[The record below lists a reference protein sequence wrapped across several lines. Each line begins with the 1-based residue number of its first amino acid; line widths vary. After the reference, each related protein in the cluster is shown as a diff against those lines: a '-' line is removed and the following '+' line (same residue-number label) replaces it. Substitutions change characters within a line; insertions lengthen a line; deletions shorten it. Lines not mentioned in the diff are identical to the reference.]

1 MKENINMQN
10 KSLNKI
16 KVLDL
21 SRYIAGPFCGQILG
35 DLGADVVKV
44 ERADG
49 GEEGRRV
56 GEMVDGET
64 LFFMGANRNK
74 RSLTLDFRN
83 PDGQALLRRLAAEAD
98 ILIENFRPGTLEK
111 MGCGYDVLSAKNPG
125 LILVR
130 ISGFGQDGP
139 MASHPCFDG
148 AAQAHSGIMTLTGQ
162 ADGAPTMA
170 GVFASDYS
178 TALYASIAAL
188 AALQARQETG
198 RGQVVEATLMDSAL
212 SMLTTAIGES
222 KLFGIEQSRLGN
234 RDRYLSPSHCFKSR
248 DDKWVY
254 VVAGNDHHFVRF
266 CEAMGKPELQDDERF
281 ATFFARNANVAELE
295 AIIDAWGLE
304 HDAEAILQALHDV
317 GVPAS
322 RLPASPMSWKILTSP
337 IAGRLSTCPI
347 QPVERFPCRPP
358 RSRCP
363 PPLPASIAA
372 RRRLARIR
380 ARCCRTGSGSGMP
393 NWRRLRKRDVYDP
406 RPFGVD
412 CPRPAY
418 CRAPVRRRHH

>member
-1 MKENINMQN
+1 MKENRDMQN
-10 KSLNKI
+10 KSLKNI
-16 KVLDL
+16 RVLDL
-21 SRYIAGPFCGQILG
+21 SRFIAGPFCGQVLG
-35 DLGADVVKV
+35 DLGADVVKI

-49 GEEGRRV
+49 GEEGRRI

-98 ILIENFRPGTLEK
+98 ILVENFRPGTLEK
-111 MGCGYDVLSAKNPG
+111 MGCGYDVLSAENPG

-130 ISGFGQDGP
+130 VSGFGQDGP

-162 ADGAPTMA
+162 ADGPPTMA
-170 GVFASDYS
+170 GVFVSDYS

-198 RGQVVEATLMDSAL
+198 KGQVVEATLMDSAL
-212 SMLTTAIGES
+212 SMLTTAVGES
-222 KLFGIEQSRLGN
+222 KLLGVEPSRLGN

-266 CEAMGKPELQDDERF
+266 CEAMGMPELAKDERF
-281 ATFFARNANVAELE
+281 VTFFVRNANAEALE
-295 AIIDAWGLE
+295 GIIDAWGLE
-304 HDAEAILQALHDV
+304 HDAEEILTALHAV
-317 GVPAS
+317 GVP
-322 RLPASPMSWKILTSP
+322 
-337 IAGRLSTCPI
+337 CE
-347 QPVERFPCRPP
+347 PV
-358 RSRCP
+358 
-363 PPLPASIAA
+363 ASIADVVENPH
-372 RRRLARIR
+372 LAHRGQIVDVPHPAGGTVPVPASAIKMSATPPGVHR
-380 ARCCRTGSGSGMP
+380 GPPALGAHTREV
-393 NWRRLRKRDVYDP
+393 LRDWL
-406 RPFGVD
+406 GVD
-412 CPRPAY
+412 DAEYEAIDATGCL
-418 CRAPVRRRHH
+418 